1 MKLASYDVLSC
12 KLTECFLQAGKHSS
26 KDVEKDRPRERRE
39 RDREREE
46 FRQKEERRRLKSLKE
61 R

>member
-1 MKLASYDVLSC
+1 MGL
-12 KLTECFLQAGKHSS
+12 LTLLTLCNYVICFEVGKHSN
-26 KDVEKDRPRERRE
+26 KDIDKDRQRERRD

>member
-1 MKLASYDVLSC
+1 MELLALLNYVI
-12 KLTECFLQAGKHSS
+12 CFEVGKHSN
-26 KDVEKDRPRERRE
+26 KDIDKDRQRERRE